1 MTTKIGKITSD
12 GCKMSIERVRI
23 SKGRC
28 KLIAETHKTMRG
40 ITMKKNRY

>member
-1 MTTKIGKITSD
+1 MTTKIGKITLDRS
-12 GCKMSIERVRI
+12 KMSIERVRI
-23 SKGRC
+23 SKARC

>member
-1 MTTKIGKITSD
+1 MTTKIGKITLD
-12 GCKMSIERVRI
+12 RFKMSIERVRI
-23 SKGRC
+23 SKARC